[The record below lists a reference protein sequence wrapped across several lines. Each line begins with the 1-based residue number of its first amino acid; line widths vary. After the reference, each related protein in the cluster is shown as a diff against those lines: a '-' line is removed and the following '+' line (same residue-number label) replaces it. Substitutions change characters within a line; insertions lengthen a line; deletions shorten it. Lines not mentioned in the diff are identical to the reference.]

1 MDSPIINPVWFYLAD
16 VIPSLG
22 IFLGVLGG
30 GLCIVGLIFLMTS
43 EITKED
49 INRCKKCLTPGL
61 IVFLLSCM
69 TPSKDTIYQMAATK
83 AITPNNIK
91 IVSDY
96 VSDTATNISDNLT
109 DVIKDI
115 MDYSVDRIY
124 NIRNNKK
131 AGD

>member
-1 MDSPIINPVWFYLAD
+1 MDTPIISPVWFYLAD
-16 VIPSLG
+16 AIPSLG
-22 IFLGVLGG
+22 VFVGLLGG
-30 GLCIVGLIFLMTS
+30 GLCIVGLTFLMTS

-49 INRCKKCLTPGL
+49 INRCKKCLIPGL
-61 IVFLLSCM
+61 IVLLLSFM
-69 TPSKDTIYQMAATK
+69 TPSKDTIYQMIAAK

-96 VSDTATNISDNLT
+96 VSDTAASVSDNLT
-109 DVIKDI
+109 DAIKDI

-124 NIRNNKK
+124 NVRNNEK

>member
-1 MDSPIINPVWFYLAD
+1 MDNPIINPIWFYLAD
-16 VIPSLG
+16 AIPSLG
-22 IFLGVLGG
+22 LFLGVLGG
-30 GLCIVGLIFLMTS
+30 ELCIVGLTLLMTS

-49 INRCKKCLTPGL
+49 INRCKKCFISGL
-61 IVFLLSCM
+61 IVLLLSFM
-69 TPSKDTIYQMAATK
+69 IPSKDTIYQMVAAK

-96 VSDTATNISDNLT
+96 VNDTATNVSDNLT
-109 DVIKDI
+109 DAIKDV

-124 NIRNNKK
+124 NIRNNEK